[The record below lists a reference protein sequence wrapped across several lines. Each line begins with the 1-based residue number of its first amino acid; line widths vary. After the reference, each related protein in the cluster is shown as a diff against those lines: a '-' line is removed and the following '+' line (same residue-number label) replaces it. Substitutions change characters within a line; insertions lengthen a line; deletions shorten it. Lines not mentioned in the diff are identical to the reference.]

1 MTTTTRR
8 FAQLLIDARAWDERH
23 QAMCHAQEEWLLENF
38 AFGDELCTYATPI
51 ERQKWDVPK
60 VADGHL
66 FTICQLTVRTC

>member
-38 AFGDELCTYATPI
+38 AFGDDVCRNVTLED
-51 ERQKWDVPK
+51 RQAWAVPRVVGGYLYTK
-60 VADGHL
+60 CG
-66 FTICQLTVRTC
+66 